1 MTFLAPLLAAATV
14 VTGSATFIPADQG
27 SSSSSS
33 SSSSS
38 KHGGSAQPHE
48 LGLGA
53 TFGLGVT
60 GSGASIRYF
69 FHERLGLD
77 TRVLMGSRPNSTGH
91 AEGFSLQFAPSAIVM
106 LTPQNTSSDVD
117 IRPYVGGGI
126 SFTHTWADAP
136 LGLPAASGV
145 GEQVFGG
152 VEIQFRNADSFA
164 LNLEVIHYFQASSL
178 AHTMAPSGT
187 SFVVGVNLY
196 R

>member
-1 MTFLAPLLAAATV
+1 MTFLAPLLAAATF
-14 VTGSATFIPADQG
+14 VTGSATFVPADQ
-27 SSSSSS
+27 S

-69 FHERLGLD
+69 FNNWFGVDNRI
-77 TRVLMGSRPNSTGH
+77 LMGSRPNSTGH
-91 AEGFSLQFAPSAIVM
+91 VQGFSLQFAPSAIIM
-106 LTPQNTSSDVD
+106 LKPPDTSSNVD
-117 IRPYVGGGI
+117 IRPYVGGGV

-152 VEIQFRNADSFA
+152 VEIQFRSADSFA
-164 LNLEVIHYFQASSL
+164 LNLEVIHYFQANSL

-187 SFVVGVNLY
+187 SFVVGVSLY
-196 R
+196 K

>member
-1 MTFLAPLLAAATV
+1 MTFLAPLLAAATF
-14 VTGSATFIPADQG
+14 VTGSATFVPADQ
-27 SSSSSS
+27 S

-60 GSGASIRYF
+60 GSGALIRYF
-69 FHERLGLD
+69 FNSWIGVDNRI
-77 TRVLMGSRPNSTGH
+77 LMGSRPNSTGH
-91 AEGFSLQFAPSAIVM
+91 AQGFSLQYAPSVIIM
-106 LTPQNTSSDVD
+106 LKPPDTSSNVD
-117 IRPYVGGGI
+117 IRPYAGGGV

-152 VEIQFRNADSFA
+152 VEIQFRSADSFA
-164 LNLEVIHYFQASSL
+164 LNMEVIHYFQATSL

-196 R
+196 K